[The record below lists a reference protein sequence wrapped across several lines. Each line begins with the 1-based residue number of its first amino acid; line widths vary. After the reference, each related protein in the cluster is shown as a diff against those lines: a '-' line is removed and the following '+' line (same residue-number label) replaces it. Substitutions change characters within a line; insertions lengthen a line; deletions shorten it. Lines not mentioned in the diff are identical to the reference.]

1 VNRRCLKG
9 WTVVGIV
16 AQLLAL
22 DPTLPASVV
31 SGPSELHAQA
41 GRELRSREA
50 RVLREAGGREAAGD
64 PAAAELILRSFLED
78 EPGSTG
84 ALFALERVLR
94 NQDRLVELLPVVDRA
109 VEAGAGGAPV
119 RYLKLRLLV
128 ETDSTGAVAPE
139 IEDWIRDEPGSV
151 EPYREGA
158 RALERAEGPDAA
170 VALLQRG
177 LQQFGES
184 SALEVDVGDV
194 LLRAGDGA
202 GAALHWARGLGDD
215 AVQLPTLL
223 RRIQGLAGEERNS
236 VLVSLIAALGAEP
249 TTPAR
254 LRAGIT
260 LSLQGGMA
268 QEAMALAQR
277 TEALM
282 VGAARN
288 TFLGQLARDA
298 GAADDL
304 PLQLWAMQ
312 AHRGTASPPDVRS
325 LDGEIARVALSLGDT
340 ATALR
345 ARSREADSW
354 PRGSSERRRALSA
367 AIALE
372 VATRSP
378 EEVQQRVDAFRTE
391 FPGAS
396 EVDEVASVLARNLLA
411 RGDSLAARE
420 VLEQMDGPGAARER
434 AMLALGGPS
443 PRDAREDL
451 MAAAMGL
458 PPVQATE
465 LLQLVSLLDLL
476 SGDGGRLA
484 AAATVQSQ
492 KGDLPGGA
500 ELIVSGVDDLPPADR
515 PALLAM
521 AARMLDSHGDRA
533 AAAALRERLVSRH
546 PEATEV
552 GEAVLS
558 LARWRAS
565 TPEGVPGAILLL
577 EDFIVDR
584 PSSPSVPEARRELTR
599 LQRRTGTG
607 GPL

>member
-1 VNRRCLKG
+1 MRAAG
-9 WTVVGIV
+9 WRG
-16 AQLLAL
+16 AALAWALLAL
-22 DPTLPASVV
+22 APALPGGLAPGPVTLD
-31 SGPSELHAQA
+31 AQA
-41 GRELRSREA
+41 GRDLRSREA

-64 PAAAELILRSFLED
+64 PAGAEAILRSFLEE

-94 NQDRLVELLPVVDRA
+94 NQGRLVDLLPVVDRA
-109 VEAGAGGAPV
+109 VATGAGGAPV

-128 ETDSTGAVAPE
+128 ETDSLEAVGPE

-158 RALERAEGPDAA
+158 RALERAEGPEAA

-177 LQQFGES
+177 LDRIGGS
-184 SALEVDVGDV
+184 SALELDIGDV
-194 LLRAGDGA
+194 LVRAGDGA
-202 GAALHWARGLGDD
+202 GAAVHWARGLGDD

-223 RRIQGLAGEERNS
+223 RRVQGLSGAERNA
-236 VLVSLIAALGAEP
+236 VVAPLIEALGAEP

-260 LSLQGGMA
+260 LAMESRMA
-268 QEAMALAQR
+268 PEARALAER
-277 TEALM
+277 TEQRLS
-282 VGAARN
+282 GAARN

-298 GAADDL
+298 GAAGDA

-312 AHRGTASPPDVRS
+312 AHRETASPPDVRA

-345 ARSREADSW
+345 ARSREADAW

-367 AIALE
+367 AMALE
-372 VATRSP
+372 VATRP
-378 EEVQQRVDAFRTE
+378 PREVQERLEAFRTE
-391 FPGAS
+391 FPGAA
-396 EVDEVASVLARNLLA
+396 EVDEVASLLARNLVSQ
-411 RGDSLAARE
+411 GDSAAAQQ
-420 VLEQMDGPGAARER
+420 VLRQMDGPAAARER
-434 AMLALGGPS
+434 ALLALGGPD
-443 PRDAREDL
+443 PREARGDL
-451 MAAAMGL
+451 LAAASGL

-465 LLQLVSLLDLL
+465 LLQLVSLLDGL

-484 AAATVQSQ
+484 AGATVQAQ
-492 KGDLPGGA
+492 EGDPEEGA
-500 ELIVSGVDDLPPADR
+500 ARILQGVDDLPPADR

-521 AARMLDSHGDRA
+521 AARMLDAAGDRPGA
-533 AAAALRERLVSRH
+533 ADVREHLVSEY
-546 PEATEV
+546 PEASEV

-565 TPEGVPGAILLL
+565 SPDGVPGAILLL
-577 EDFIVDR
+577 EEFIVDR
-584 PSSPSVPEARRELTR
+584 PSSPAVPEARRELNR

-607 GPL
+607 GPS